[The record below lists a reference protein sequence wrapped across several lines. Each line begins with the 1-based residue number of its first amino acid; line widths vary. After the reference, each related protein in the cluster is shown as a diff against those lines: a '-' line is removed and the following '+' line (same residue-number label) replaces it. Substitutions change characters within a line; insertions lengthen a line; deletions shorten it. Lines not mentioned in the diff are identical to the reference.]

1 MHLAARK
8 CPSFV
13 SPSAA
18 AADVSARNFGP
29 VGIIDIGSNSVR
41 FVAYG
46 GTPRVPSHLFNEKV
60 TAALGRC
67 IDRDGMLDEASSVR
81 ALAAI
86 ARFRQLGRDMGLKT
100 IHTVATAAVRDA
112 SNGEAFLKQVAALGL
127 KPRILPGEEEA
138 ELSGMGVM
146 SAIPDA
152 RGVVADLGGGSLELV
167 QIERGKLGAGVSLP
181 LGVLRLGA
189 DPSRKSIAAAIRKGV
204 RGTALEGSLKAQSLY
219 LVGGSFRALARLD
232 LHEVNHPLPIVHG
245 HKLSPDRI
253 AALEQIIA
261 TTTLADL
268 KERSGLSS
276 SRLGALPAATI
287 ILDAMFDAFAPAEVV
302 VSSFGL
308 REGLL
313 FRDLD
318 PATRAQDPLIAAA
331 LEVGDRLGR
340 FGDHGATIDAWIDP
354 LFPDDDPPQRRLR
367 LAACLM
373 SDFAWNAHPDF
384 RAERAVDLALHGN
397 WVGIDVHGRAV
408 LGRTLCAAFGG
419 DKTFDKDVAA
429 LLDAREEERC
439 SRWGRAIRLAQR
451 LSAGT
456 EATLRRTSIALEK
469 ERIVLRIPKRHA
481 ELVGEAVE
489 QRLKQLGKSTG
500 RGADIEIA

>member
-1 MHLAARK
+1 MAIR
-8 CPSFV
+8 S
-13 SPSAA
+13 
-18 AADVSARNFGP
+18 FGP

-60 TAALGRC
+60 TAALGRS
-67 IDRDGMLDEASSVR
+67 IGTDGTLDEESSER

-86 ARFRQLGRDMGLKT
+86 ARFRQLSRDMGLKT
-100 IHTVATAAVRDA
+100 VHTVATAAVREA
-112 SNGEAFLKQVAALGL
+112 SNGAEFLKQVAALGL
-127 KPRILPGEEEA
+127 KPRIVPGDEEA
-138 ELSGMGVM
+138 ALSGLGVL
-146 SAIPDA
+146 SAIPEA
-152 RGVVADLGGGSLELV
+152 NGVVADLGGGSLELV
-167 QIERGKLGAGVSLP
+167 EVRDGGLGAGVSLP
-181 LGVLRLGA
+181 LGVLRVGER
-189 DPSRKSIAAAIRKGV
+189 PSRKALVAAIRKGV
-204 RGTALEGSLKAQSLY
+204 KGSALEGSLKAASLY

-232 LHEVNHPLPIVHG
+232 LHESDHPLPIVHG
-245 HKLSPDRI
+245 HRMTEDRV
-253 AALEQIIA
+253 AMLEQIIA
-261 TTTLADL
+261 AAPPAEL
-268 KERSGLSS
+268 KLRTGLST
-276 SRLGALPAATI
+276 SRLSALPAATV
-287 ILDAMFDAFAPAEVV
+287 ILDAMFDVFDPAEVM
-302 VSSFGL
+302 VSAFGL

-318 PATRAQDPLIAAA
+318 SATRAQDPLIAAA

-340 FGDHGATIDAWIDP
+340 FGDHGATIDSWIDP
-354 LFPDDDPPQRRLR
+354 LFPDDDPPARRLR

-373 SDFAWNAHPDF
+373 SDFAWNAHPDY

-397 WVGIDVHGRAV
+397 WVGIDAHGRAV

-419 DKTFDKDVAA
+419 DKAFDKAVSA

-439 SRWGRAIRLAQR
+439 AAWGRAIRLAQR

-500 RGADIEIA
+500 RGAGIEIA

>member
-1 MHLAARK
+1 MLAK
-8 CPSFV
+8 T
-13 SPSAA
+13 
-18 AADVSARNFGP
+18 FGP

-46 GTPRVPSHLFNEKV
+46 GTARVPSHLFNEKV
-60 TAALGRC
+60 SAALGRG
-67 IDRDGMLDEASSVR
+67 IERDGMLDEGSSRR

-86 ARFRQLGRDMGLKT
+86 ARYHQLGKDMGLRT
-100 IHTVATAAVRDA
+100 VHTVATAAVREA
-112 SNGEAFLKQVAALGL
+112 SNGAAFIKLVAALGL

-138 ELSGMGVM
+138 QLAGMGVL
-146 SAIPDA
+146 SAMPEA
-152 RGVVADLGGGSLELV
+152 RGVVADLGGGSLELIQV
-167 QIERGKLGAGVSLP
+167 EGGKTGAGVSLP
-181 LGVLRLGA
+181 LGVLRLGSA
-189 DPSRKSIAAAIRKGV
+189 PNRKKIAALIAEGIRGSALDTSLRKS
-204 RGTALEGSLKAQSLY
+204 SLH

-245 HKLSPDRI
+245 HKLTVERV

-261 TTTLADL
+261 TTTPAEL
-268 KERSGLSS
+268 KERSGLNAN
-276 SRLGALPAATI
+276 RLGALPAATM
-287 ILDAMFDAFAPAEVV
+287 ILDALIDVFAPGEVI

-313 FRDLD
+313 FRELD
-318 PATRAQDPLIAAA
+318 PATQAQDPLIAAA

-354 LFPDDDPPQRRLR
+354 LFPDDDPPALRLR

-397 WVGIDVHGRAV
+397 WVGIDAYGRAV

-419 DKTFDKDVAA
+419 DKGFDRKVAA
-429 LLDAREEERC
+429 LLDSREEERC
-439 SRWGRAIRLAQR
+439 AAWGKAIRLAQR
-451 LSAGT
+451 LSGGT
-456 EATLRRTSIALEK
+456 EASLGRTRIALEDGK
-469 ERIVLRIPKRHA
+469 VVLDVPKRHSA
-481 ELVGEAVE
+481 LVGEAVE
-489 QRLKQLGKSTG
+489 QRLKQLAKALG
-500 RGADIEIA
+500 RNAVLKIS